1 MTLTKKI
8 GYAIATVF
16 VVIQFIRPT
25 RNSGEAEGQ
34 NFIATKYT
42 VPADVHSI
50 LKQSCYD
57 CHSNRTHYPWYASI
71 QPIGWWI
78 QYSHVN
84 EGKGEL
90 NFSEFATYS
99 DKRAKHKMEEIGDE
113 IKEGG
118 MPLSSYTFMHSDAK
132 LSPEQSKAIMDWAAS
147 TGAAIHVEKNPDDK

>member
-25 RNSGEAEGQ
+25 RNTGEAEGQ
-34 NFIATKYT
+34 NFIATKYALPT
-42 VPADVHSI
+42 EVQSI

-57 CHSNRTHYPWYASI
+57 CHSNQTHYPWYASV

-84 EGKGEL
+84 EGKQHL

-99 DKRAKHKMEEIGDE
+99 DKRAKHKLEEIGDE

-118 MPLSSYTFMHSDAK
+118 MPLGTYTFMHPEAT
-132 LSPEQSKAIMDWAAS
+132 LSEQQAKAIMDWAAS
-147 TGAAIHVEKNPDDK
+147 VGNIIHVEKKPGDK